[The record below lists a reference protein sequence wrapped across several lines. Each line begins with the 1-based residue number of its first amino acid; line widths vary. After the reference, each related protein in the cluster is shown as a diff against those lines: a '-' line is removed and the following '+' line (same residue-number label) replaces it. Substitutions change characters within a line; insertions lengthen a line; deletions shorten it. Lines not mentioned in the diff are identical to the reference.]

1 MAVLGTSRT
10 VLGQKGKS
18 WGLQGVLKSGWR
30 PEDNTAQSHP
40 TLGNRGYHPFSTED
54 TTCFKEK
61 MDSEIIPLWQFPSQ
75 VQGWLLSLIGA
86 GRSC

>member
-1 MAVLGTSRT
+1 MRHVAVLGTPRA
-10 VLGQKGKS
+10 VLGQKGES

-54 TTCFKEK
+54 ITKGT
-61 MDSEIIPLWQFPSQ
+61 
-75 VQGWLLSLIGA
+75 LIA
-86 GRSC
+86 ELKSVSSKTN